1 MAENDTQN
9 VFSRLLGIGKPVTE
23 QNTIANIIG
32 GALFGAGFIGA
43 LGTKQKTY
51 QQVTSGVTSQIA
63 GISAASEE
71 RAAAADK
78 ALTADLAGYQAA
90 EIGKAEK
97 GLEARGIT
105 DKAVATETAANLKAG
120 MSGAYAA
127 AHAALAKAKAQA
139 AIQVG
144 GAQSAYYQN
153 LAAKQAESVMRN
165 YYSRMGIWGALGGA
179 TVGIVGAALENG
191 PDKVAK
197 PTGKSTTMTSAS
209 PRLNL
214 DVAPK
219 KLDISQLGSN
229 YNG

>member
-1 MAENDTQN
+1 MAENDTKN
-9 VFSRLLGIGKPVTE
+9 VFQRLLGIGNPVTE

-51 QQVTSGVTSQIA
+51 QQVTKGVTQQVA
-63 GISAASEE
+63 GISAASEQ

-78 ALTADLAGYQAA
+78 ALTADLAGYQEA
-90 EIGKAEK
+90 EISKAEQ
-97 GLEARGIT
+97 GLQNRGIT

-127 AHAALAKAKAQA
+127 AHAALAKAKTQA
-139 AIQVG
+139 AVQVS
-144 GAQSAYYQN
+144 GAQSGYYQN
-153 LAAKQAESVMRN
+153 LAQKQAESVMQN
-165 YYSRMGIWGALGGA
+165 YYARMGIWGALGGA
-179 TVGIVGAALENG
+179 TTGIIGAALE
-191 PDKVAK
+191 PTAKVAEK
-197 PTGKSTTMTSAS
+197 TGESSTMYSAS

-214 DVAPK
+214 DVTPK
-219 KLDISQLGSN
+219 KIDISELGGN